1 MSPLF
6 CDCMDTKRL
15 VKSVEID
22 GVECE
27 IFTDFRD
34 ILEIFQ
40 IMNDPDLLDGEKFIL
55 SLDYFYKTDDYKINQ
70 ELAFKIM
77 CEFLTM
83 GNTEPYTKPNQ
94 KPLFDWEQDFNIIVA
109 PVNKI
114 IGEDVRGI
122 SYLHWWTFLSAFM
135 EVGECTFSTFVRIRS
150 KINKG
155 IKLDKEEEKIF
166 KENRNSI
173 TLKKKYDST
182 TQALMDEILGRG

>member
-83 GNTEPYTKPNQ
+83 GNNEPDTKPNK

-109 PVNKI
+109 PINKI

>member
-83 GNTEPYTKPNQ
+83 GNTEPDTKPNK

-109 PVNKI
+109 PINKI